1 MADVSL
7 MIGGRA
13 HVVACRDGEE
23 AHLLHLGSILD
34 RHVALAH
41 QASGGASG
49 ERTFLF
55 LSLILADAL
64 DEADRRPSDERDT
77 AAMARIA
84 DRLEAVA
91 NALEEA
97 GVSA

>member
-1 MADVSL
+1 MADVTL
-7 MIGGRA
+7 TIGGRA

-23 AHLLHLGSILD
+23 AHLLQLGSILD
-34 RHVALAH
+34 RHYGAANR
-41 QASGGASG
+41 ASGGSSG
-49 ERTFLF
+49 ERTFMF

-64 DEADRRPSDERDT
+64 DEADRRPSADRDT

-91 NALEEA
+91 NALEDA
-97 GVSA
+97 GASA

>member
-1 MADVSL
+1 MADVNL
-7 MIGGRA
+7 MIGGRG
-13 HVVACRDGEE
+13 HTVACRDGDE

-34 RHVALAH
+34 RHHAVAS
-41 QASGGASG
+41 QAAGGAG
-49 ERTFLF
+49 AERTFLF

-64 DEADRRPSDERDT
+64 DEADRRPSAERDT

-91 NALEEA
+91 DALEEA

>member
-23 AHLLHLGSILD
+23 SHLQHLARTLD
-34 RHVALAH
+34 RHYAVARN
-41 QASGGASG
+41 ASGGQSG

-64 DEADRRPSDERDT
+64 DEAQRQPSSERDT
-77 AAMARIA
+77 AALARVA
-84 DRLEAVA
+84 ERLEAVA
-91 NALEEA
+91 GALEE
-97 GVSA
+97 SAT

>member
-1 MADVSL
+1 MAEVTL
-7 MIGGRA
+7 NIGGRA
-13 HVVACRDGEE
+13 HAVACRDGEE
-23 AHLLHLGSILD
+23 SHLLHLGSILD
-34 RHVALAH
+34 RHYKVADR
-41 QASGGASG
+41 ASGGTSG

-55 LSLILADAL
+55 LSLLLADAL
-64 DEADRRPSDERDT
+64 DEADRRPSEERDT

-91 NALEEA
+91 GALEEA

>member
-1 MADVSL
+1 MAEVSL

-23 AHLLHLGSILD
+23 AHLESLGRTLD
-34 RHVALAH
+34 RHFRVAQ
-41 QASGGASG
+41 QASGGQSG

-64 DEADRRPSDERDT
+64 DEANKQPSSERDT
-77 AAMARIA
+77 AALARVA

-91 NALEEA
+91 SALEDA
-97 GVSA
+97 G

>member
-7 MIGGRA
+7 SIGGRA
-13 HVVACRDGEE
+13 HVVSCRDGEE
-23 AHLLHLGSILD
+23 DHLRQLGAILD
-34 RHVALAH
+34 RHYKVAH

-55 LSLILADAL
+55 LSLLLADAL
-64 DEADRRPSDERDT
+64 DEADRRPSAERDT

-91 NALEEA
+91 STLEDTGA
-97 GVSA
+97 SA

>member
-1 MADVSL
+1 MADVTL
-7 MIGGRA
+7 NIGGRA

-23 AHLLHLGSILD
+23 AHLLHLASIID
-34 RHVALAH
+34 RHYQVAN
-41 QASGGASG
+41 QASGGVSG

-64 DEADRRPSDERDT
+64 DEADRRPSAERDH

-91 NALEEA
+91 GALEEA
-97 GVSA
+97 GASA

>member
-1 MADVSL
+1 MADVTL
-7 MIGGRA
+7 QIGGRA

-34 RHVALAH
+34 RHYLVADR
-41 QASGGASG
+41 ASGGASG

-55 LSLILADAL
+55 LSLILADAM
-64 DEADRRPSDERDT
+64 DEADRRPSEERDN
-77 AAMARIA
+77 AALARIA

-91 NALEEA
+91 GALEQA
-97 GVSA
+97 GVNA